1 MKLREKIIILAALLA
16 GIYGLADYF
25 IFAGKSDQG
34 QALIQKAALDL
45 DTYAAAAS
53 AKLAVSKLKDPD
65 KVNYLISRA
74 ESDWPRDPFMGEIA
88 TEIAITDTDL
98 DAKGPELVYS
108 GFIRAGKIILAVVN
122 GIEYRIGEVMNDVG
136 YKVAGITPSQVILLT
151 ETNKEIVIDIE
162 ED

>member
-88 TEIAITDTDL
+88 AEIAIIDTDL